1 MYRELSQRRLIFVTG
16 KGGVGKTTFVAA
28 LGMYLASLGRK
39 VLLAEVD
46 NAKPTIGGYFDRPI
60 GFSPVRVAVNIDAVN
75 IDFMGAL
82 KAFLYEAVPMDRL
95 VRLILRNRIVR
106 TFLIAT
112 PGAREMVVL
121 GRVRQLAQATLE
133 SRATEDGEGAT
144 AGRDGGWDHLIVD
157 MPASGHAVS
166 TLSTPVTVQRLFKV
180 GPIRKEAEKLLDE
193 FNDPR
198 HVALVM
204 VSISEEMSINET
216 LETMEK
222 IRVAGWPPLAG
233 AVLNRFPTV
242 DFDET
247 DADLLRRVGA
257 TGAKRAAGGR
267 AFGTTGMDDLGPG
280 NAPSVL
286 EAASASLI
294 EQRRSSEALKRL
306 ERSTGGAVQRLP
318 FVRGGSVEVARQLA
332 GIIGEY
338 AAEEESGP

>member
-16 KGGVGKTTFVAA
+16 KGGVGKTTFVTS

-82 KAFLYEAVPMDRL
+82 RAFLYEAVPMDRL

-121 GRVRQLAQATLE
+121 GRVRQLAQATLD
-133 SRATEDGEGAT
+133 SRATQDGEGD
-144 AGRDGGWDHLIVD
+144 RREGWDHLIVD

-222 IRVAGWPPLAG
+222 IRAAGWPPLAG

-242 DFDET
+242 DFDDR
-247 DADLLRRVGA
+247 DADLLSRVGA
-257 TGAKRAAGGR
+257 AGAERVAGGR
-267 AFGTTGMDDLGPG
+267 AFGAAGLADQGPG
-280 NAPSVL
+280 NAPAVL
-286 EAASASLI
+286 EAAAAARI
-294 EQRRSSEALKRL
+294 EQRRSAEALVRL

-318 FVRGGSVEVARQLA
+318 FVRGGSVEVARRLA

-338 AAEEESGP
+338 VADEESGP